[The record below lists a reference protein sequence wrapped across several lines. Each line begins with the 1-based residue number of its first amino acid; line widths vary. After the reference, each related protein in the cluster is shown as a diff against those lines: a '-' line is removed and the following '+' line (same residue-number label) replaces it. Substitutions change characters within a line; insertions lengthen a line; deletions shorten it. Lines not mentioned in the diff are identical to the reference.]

1 MIGGNGN
8 KRSADRDVK
17 ELIKLPGVGLLKADI
32 LYDAGYRSL
41 RELKRASVVELMKI
55 DGIGRISA
63 ADIKTSLRE
72 KDLEDIWAT
81 EFTAELI
88 GHESK
93 CPLCG
98 TVISTFE
105 SVCYECGTTLKGSS
119 DADNETEE
127 DSNKK
132 ALLHYDSEL
141 LRSPDNIELWY
152 ARGSTLMNMEEYIL
166 ALVSFDKIL
175 NIDPHNQNAWMA
187 KADLFNKIG
196 EPKNAAECYSHVVSS
211 TALNQ
216 VIQTSEEYEPIEEN
230 DILDSIQQGSDDDD
244 DDEISA
250 LELQDPEEL
259 KRVLSEKAA
268 ELKELL
274 IFAKDLSINIDNER
288 DLIVKAIQY
297 NRIGRTREA
306 IELLSK
312 GCAKIEDVL
321 RGSTLIST
329 TDENIITKGGSS

>member
-1 MIGGNGN
+1 M
-8 KRSADRDVK
+8 
-17 ELIKLPGVGLLKADI
+17 
-32 LYDAGYRSL
+32 
-41 RELKRASVVELMKI
+41 
-55 DGIGRISA
+55 
-63 ADIKTSLRE
+63 
-72 KDLEDIWAT
+72 
-81 EFTAELI
+81 
-88 GHESK
+88 
-93 CPLCG
+93 
-98 TVISTFE
+98 ISTFE

-141 LRSPDNIELWY
+141 LISPDNIELWY
-152 ARGSTLMNMEEYIL
+152 ARGSTLLNMEEYIL

-175 NIDPHNQNAWMA
+175 NIDPHNKNAWMA

-196 EPKNAAECYSHVVSS
+196 EPLNAAECYSHIVSS

-216 VIQTSEEYEPIEEN
+216 VIRTSEEYEPIEEN
-230 DILDSIQQGSDDDD
+230 DILDSIQQGSDDDKIIIENTKKEHPGSHLKELLGKGDSEKIEDDD

-259 KRVLSEKAA
+259 KRALSDKAA

-329 TDENIITKGGSS
+329 TDESIITKGGSS